1 MSLALEEAITL
12 YQSMSDGAKA
22 RLLGQL
28 CYDLTITF
36 RDIALTSAFTQT
48 DFEKLQGI
56 NEIQHK
62 ALSQMLA
69 HQKCQ
74 PERYSDRDFFLL
86 LIGMSKNYK
95 VAGQLQKSL
104 MMRLEGFS

>member
-1 MSLALEEAITL
+1 MSFALEEAITL
-12 YQSMSDGAKA
+12 YQSMSDVSKA

-28 CYDLTITF
+28 CLDLTITF
-36 RDIALTSAFTQT
+36 RDIALTPAFTQT

-69 HQKCQ
+69 HQGGRH
-74 PERYSDRDFFLL
+74 ERYSDRDFFLL
-86 LIGMSKNYK
+86 LLEMSKNNQVSGYLQQSLIR
-95 VAGQLQKSL
+95 GLQKS
-104 MMRLEGFS
+104 S